1 MFWRILKKDLTR
13 KKTMNVILLLFVII
27 CAMFTAPAVNN
38 IFAVTNGLDGY
49 FEKAGMADYY
59 VISRSKSGENKAAQA
74 LEQSQYVSGFRA
86 EQTIYAAAENMQ
98 TDSGKLMDYSNVV
111 LLCDI
116 SDAKL
121 NFFDPDD
128 RIVKEVDA
136 GKVYLSRGIAD
147 RKGVRKG
154 DRFTVCLGDTEL
166 PLEVAGFVKDALF
179 GSEMMGNP
187 RFLLNSRD
195 FQTLCADETVHS
207 YSMGQIFYIDTADAN
222 ALESELTGFSGI
234 LFSGTNKM
242 IQTTYFMYMLVAVL
256 ILLISIGLLTVAIVV
271 LRFTIGFTVSEEF
284 REIGV
289 MKAIGLRNGQIR
301 ALYLVKYLGIALIGA
316 VIGYFAGIPFNRML
330 LRSVS
335 ENIVLGSSHS
345 TLIRILCCAA
355 VVLMILLF
363 SWGSTRKVSRLS
375 PIDAVRSGQTG
386 ERFRK
391 RSLLHL
397 GRSRLGST
405 GFLAANDVLSESR
418 QYGILTVIFTICAS
432 LVMMLAVTADTLGS
446 EGLLYLLSVA
456 KSDAYLSDPGRA
468 MEVMAGQKTIRQTEE
483 EIEAVLAEHGMPGS
497 VILEAWYK
505 LPVSANGRQFQI
517 NLLQCTDTETTD
529 YEYTD
534 GTPPLSADE
543 AAVTKQIADK
553 LGVGIGDHIR
563 IRVED
568 TEQEVLITALF
579 QCFNNLGEC
588 IRIHQD
594 LRIPDELM
602 SAAFSY
608 QIRFDDHPDTAEL
621 NTRIAALRE
630 IFDTKNVFDTKG
642 FVADCTG
649 VGGTLQSVKNLV
661 LLLSMIIIVLMVVL
675 MERSFIAKE
684 KAEIALMK
692 AVGFD
697 SGSVILHHTLR
708 FGITILAA
716 LVISA
721 ALFRPLNRL
730 LINPLFGIMG
740 ANGRIAYQVNAAE
753 IYGCYPLLILGV
765 TVLSAALTAL
775 YTKTIRPSDTASIE

>member
-111 LLCDI
+111 VLCDI

-446 EGLLYLLSVA
+446 EGLLYLLSVS

-468 MEVMAGQKTIRQTEE
+468 MEVMAG
-483 EIEAVLAEHGMPGS
+483 
-497 VILEAWYK
+497 
-505 LPVSANGRQFQI
+505 
-517 NLLQCTDTETTD
+517 
-529 YEYTD
+529 
-534 GTPPLSADE
+534 
-543 AAVTKQIADK
+543 
-553 LGVGIGDHIR
+553 
-563 IRVED
+563 
-568 TEQEVLITALF
+568 
-579 QCFNNLGEC
+579 
-588 IRIHQD
+588 
-594 LRIPDELM
+594 
-602 SAAFSY
+602 
-608 QIRFDDHPDTAEL
+608 
-621 NTRIAALRE
+621 
-630 IFDTKNVFDTKG
+630 
-642 FVADCTG
+642 
-649 VGGTLQSVKNLV
+649 
-661 LLLSMIIIVLMVVL
+661 
-675 MERSFIAKE
+675 
-684 KAEIALMK
+684 
-692 AVGFD
+692 
-697 SGSVILHHTLR
+697 
-708 FGITILAA
+708 
-716 LVISA
+716 
-721 ALFRPLNRL
+721 
-730 LINPLFGIMG
+730 
-740 ANGRIAYQVNAAE
+740 
-753 IYGCYPLLILGV
+753 
-765 TVLSAALTAL
+765 
-775 YTKTIRPSDTASIE
+775 